1 MQEVF
6 GLMRQ
11 NDHEKVS
18 KSLPRET
25 LAVVAGERDAVS
37 GAALRRSA
45 HMKRQTTTGAQ
56 RLLAATC
63 LAGALMLVVSRPL
76 AAEELPKLGADIAAT
91 SVSGLSSGAYM
102 AGQIEVAHSKDIK
115 GAGIVAGG
123 PYACAETQASRLV
136 PFWPSA
142 VLQNAQQALN
152 QCMQTT
158 SGTPDPEALAKRA
171 AELAQDGKID
181 PLSGLGDDNV
191 YLFSGNEDQ
200 TVTRPVVQATESF
213 YKEVGVPVGDLTL
226 VEKEGGHAFITEQ
239 GGAACGISATPYVSD
254 CDYDQAKAIL
264 AWIYGPLAEASASP
278 KGRFILFDQQPFS
291 EPGDGFA
298 DEGVVYVPPSCTEK
312 PGCRV
317 HIALHGCEQS
327 REAVGD
333 DFIKETGYAEIA
345 DANRLVILFPQAKA
359 ITGINPQGCWD
370 WWGYTGLDY
379 LGKDAPQIAAIW
391 AMVEQLAKRP

>member
-1 MQEVF
+1 MDRHKTAAPLF
-6 GLMRQ
+6 
-11 NDHEKVS
+11 
-18 KSLPRET
+18 
-25 LAVVAGERDAVS
+25 AVA
-37 GAALRRSA
+37 
-45 HMKRQTTTGAQ
+45 
-56 RLLAATC
+56 
-63 LAGALMLVVSRPL
+63 AGALLAWLGFSAQPGL
-76 AAEELPKLGADIAAT
+76 AAEALPKLGADLAAT
-91 SVSGLSSGAYM
+91 SVSGLSSGAFM
-102 AGQIEVAHSKDIK
+102 AVQIQVAHSKDIV

-123 PYACAETQASRLV
+123 PYACAESDASRLV

-152 QCMQTT
+152 QCMQTGG
-158 SGTPDPEALAKRA
+158 GTPDAKALAKRA
-171 AELAQDGKID
+171 AELAEDGKID

-200 TVTRPVVQATESF
+200 TVTRPVVKAAESF
-213 YKEVGVPVGDLTL
+213 YKAVGVPPGDLTL

-264 AWIYGPLAEASASP
+264 AWIYGPLAEASAEP
-278 KGRFILFDQQPFS
+278 AGRFLLFDQQPFS

-298 DEGVVYVPPSCTEK
+298 DEGVVYVPPSCAEQA
-312 PGCRV
+312 GCRV

-333 DFIKETGYAEIA
+333 AFIEESGYAELA
-345 DANRLVILFPQAKA
+345 DQNRLVILFPQARS
-359 ITGINPQGCWD
+359 ITGINPKGCWD

-391 AMVEQLAKRP
+391 AMVEQLAATP